1 VVPQPGLFQP
11 TRSSHRLH
19 SSRFHPYSY
28 SLLLFSCNDFICQE
42 LEQTLVLYKLFRV
55 GYAKLINIATG
66 RKNSLLLLFDLIRE
80 GKGIM
85 DEHEDIAIEIV
96 EIV

>member
-1 VVPQPGLFQP
+1 
-11 TRSSHRLH
+11 
-19 SSRFHPYSY
+19 
-28 SLLLFSCNDFICQE
+28 
-42 LEQTLVLYKLFRV
+42 V